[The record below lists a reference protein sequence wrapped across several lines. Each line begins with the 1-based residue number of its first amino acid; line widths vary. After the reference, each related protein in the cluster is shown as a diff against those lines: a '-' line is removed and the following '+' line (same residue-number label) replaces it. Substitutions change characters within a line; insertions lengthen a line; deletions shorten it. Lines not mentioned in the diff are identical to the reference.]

1 MKLCGKCGNQIED
14 SVTVCPYCVQ
24 NEAANNP
31 EGGNVSNVAPS
42 EPVIS
47 EETINKAVDVVDK
60 VATGVKIVKLI
71 PVIFIGIVL
80 TIIGIFSLIS
90 GISTGAKYKGE
101 TTGTFVELTNC
112 DEYTSGEGYCDAKY
126 TYQVNGVSYEAFS
139 SFATELDYQQSLNIH
154 YDLDNPAA
162 YSLSDSGVSSVSFVF
177 IILGIVL
184 VAISIFSIKN
194 KNVRVSV
201 GR

>member
-90 GISTGAKYKGE
+90 GISNGAKYKGE

-112 DEYTSGEGYCDAKY
+112 DDNASGEGYCDAKY

-139 SFATELDYQQSLNIH
+139 SFATEFDYQQSLNIH
-154 YDLDNPAA
+154 YDLDNPAD

-177 IILGIVL
+177 MIFGIVL

>member
-90 GISTGAKYKGE
+90 GISNGAKYKGE
-101 TTGTFVELTNC
+101 TTGIFVELTNC
-112 DEYTSGEGYCDAKY
+112 DDNASGEGYCDAKY

-139 SFATELDYQQSLNIH
+139 SFATEFDYQQSLNIH
-154 YDLDNPAA
+154 YDLDNPAD

-177 IILGIVL
+177 MIFGIVL

>member
-1 MKLCGKCGNQIED
+1 MKLCAKCGNQIED

-90 GISTGAKYKGE
+90 GISNGAKYKGE

-112 DEYTSGEGYCDAKY
+112 DDNASGEGYCDAKY

-139 SFATELDYQQSLNIH
+139 SFATEFDYQQSLNIH
-154 YDLDNPAA
+154 YDLDNPAD

-177 IILGIVL
+177 MIFGIVL

>member
-1 MKLCGKCGNQIED
+1 MILCGKCGNQIED

-90 GISTGAKYKGE
+90 GISNGAKYKGE

-112 DEYTSGEGYCDAKY
+112 DDNASGEGYCDAKY

-139 SFATELDYQQSLNIH
+139 SFATEFDYQQSLNIH
-154 YDLDNPAA
+154 YDLDNPAD

-177 IILGIVL
+177 MIFGIVL